1 MARVSKMAFIAA
13 AALALSA
20 CGGAADDK
28 ASLDKLDTKLGGKG
42 DTDPALTAAL
52 EDQIMV
58 DPTLAGQA
66 NEDSIRPPTE
76 PQSAPIPAA
85 RDGDNAQ
92 TLGGLATDQAI
103 SANKDRFTGCS
114 LDVQYS
120 AEWANRLPIDLPL
133 YPQARIDEA
142 GGSDMPTCKLRAVTF
157 ASAAVPRAMVDFYLT
172 LAKRAG
178 YAAAQKGEGAEVTV
192 SGTRAGDG
200 GAFYAII
207 TPSGS
212 GSSVDLVSNRGR

>member
-1 MARVSKMAFIAA
+1 MVRFSQMAGIAA

-28 ASLDKLDTKLGGKG
+28 ASLDKLDTSLGGKG
-42 DTDPALTAAL
+42 DADPALTAAL

-58 DPTLAGQA
+58 DPTLSGQA

-76 PQSAPIPAA
+76 PASAPIPAA
-85 RDGDNAQ
+85 REGDTAQ

-103 SANKDRFTGCS
+103 TANKDRFTGCS

-120 AEWANRLPIDLPL
+120 TEWANRLPIDLPL
-133 YPQARIDEA
+133 YPQARVAEA
-142 GGSDMPTCKLRAVTF
+142 GGSDTATCKLRAVTF
-157 ASAAVPRAMVDFYLT
+157 ASAAAPRAMVDFYLT

-178 YAAAQKGEGAEVTV
+178 YSGAQKGEGNEVTV
-192 SGTRAGDG
+192 SGTRPSDG

-207 TPSGS
+207 SPSGS